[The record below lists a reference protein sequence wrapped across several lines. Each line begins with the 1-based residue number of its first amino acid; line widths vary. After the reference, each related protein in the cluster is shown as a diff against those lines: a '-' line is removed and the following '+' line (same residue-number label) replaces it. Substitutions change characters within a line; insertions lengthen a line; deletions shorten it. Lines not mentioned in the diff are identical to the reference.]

1 MKKTNN
7 ELTKNNLNIKD
18 NRDSKKIKKDK
29 NYNTEK
35 KVNKNAKKAD
45 DKKKSFF
52 WNLKINSKKNN
63 AVKKYKKNKSKKEK
77 QKRLVNGKF
86 SLDIFDLLIVVVLT
100 AIVSCVFT
108 GVILNLQYK
117 KRVDL
122 INVDIVAD
130 ENVKNFLNTYSEIID
145 NYYEEV
151 DEKAMIEA
159 ALDGMLDFLK
169 DNYSIYMNKEET
181 DSLSEM
187 LDGSYEGI
195 GLLANGNIV
204 LEVYEGSSAYEAG
217 IKVNDEI
224 IKINGVDI
232 SLDNYAEISNLI
244 VHGEDNEVI
253 VRREGK
259 ELSFVLETGKVNVPN
274 TKVDVITSKNKD
286 KKIGYIYLESFSIS
300 AFDEFHEKLKNL
312 EDEEKIDSL
321 IIDLRGNTGGYLNVA
336 SNISSLF
343 LEKGKVIYSLEAKDK
358 VTEYKDEDKE
368 ERKYKI
374 VVLVNGS
381 TASAAEIL
389 TAALHDS
396 YGATV
401 VGSKTFGKGKVQ
413 TMKYYEDTMV
423 KYTSAKWLR
432 PNGECVDE
440 IGIEPDYSVEVIYDG
455 KIIYD
460 KQLDKAIELLS

>member
-52 WNLKINSKKNN
+52 WNLKSNSKKNN

-122 INVDIVAD
+122 INADIVAD

-151 DEKAMIEA
+151 DENAMIEA

-232 SLDNYAEISNLI
+232 SLDNYTEISNLI

-253 VRREGK
+253 VKREGK

-300 AFDEFHEKLKNL
+300 AFDEFHDKLKNL